1 MIRDFT
7 RSASNHIDFLARK
20 VYALE
25 DAYRAQGLMIS
36 ELLKVT
42 QGHKYPKEAV
52 EEFER
57 FMIAMNLTSRNI
69 VRQVDASGV

>member
-7 RSASNHIDFLARK
+7 RSASNHIEFLARK

-42 QGHKYPKEAV
+42 KGHQYSEAQV
-52 EEFER
+52 AEFER
-57 FMIAMNLTSRNI
+57 LMIALNLASKNI

>member
-7 RSASNHIDFLARK
+7 RTASNHIDFLARK

-42 QGHKYPKEAV
+42 SGHRYS
-52 EEFER
+52 EE
-57 FMIAMNLTSRNI
+57 
-69 VRQVDASGV
+69 